1 MRYAA
6 IIILLIYSISSYG
19 QSIEERKVLFP
30 QAIEAANNGN
40 SEAEYLVGYEYIQ
53 GEIVDRNVIEGINW
67 LTRACNHGNDKAAQ
81 TLLWHYINGEL
92 VENDYNKAFQIAK
105 QFADQ
110 GNVWGLFSLG
120 TLYSEGIGC
129 EKNDILAFKY
139 IKKAVDS
146 NFIPAHN
153 VIGICYHNGIGVEK
167 NDEQAY
173 KHFKIAADNGFPNA
187 CSELGKMFMNGWG
200 IPKNQ
205 NEGFRY
211 FKQGAQLG
219 DANAMCGLSHC
230 YTYGIGTNIDF
241 KKAIE
246 WAEKAA
252 DMGASGGYALLAE
265 IYCTSKV
272 LLNPSKA
279 LENIDKAIE
288 IASQSNMEV
297 YSEDSNGLMLS
308 YLEIKGKAF
317 LRDGR
322 KEDARLIAE
331 EIATINPQYSNDIDN
346 ELMDFFYGENNP
358 ESQSNP
364 ILSECKPSDV
374 DINIPKCQSN
384 NNGTFAIVIGNE
396 RYSDIQDVDFANHDA
411 SVFAEYC
418 KSTLGLPEEN
428 IKLYLD
434 ATYGKMLSAV
444 EYIKDVASVYEGGI
458 NIIFYYAGHGIPNE
472 KTKEPLLLPTDNNG
486 KNTTLT
492 LPMTILIQELSST
505 NANKIILFLDA
516 CFSGSNRGEGMLQA
530 SRGINIKPQPEEPKG
545 NMIIFSATNSDETAH
560 PYHDK
565 SHGLF
570 TYFLL
575 KKLQESNGETSIGSL
590 AEYIKDNVKK
600 SSIVINGRSQT
611 PSIQVSESM
620 QNNWYDSLIR

>member
-6 IIILLIYSISSYG
+6 IFILLIYSITSYG
-19 QSIEERKVLFP
+19 QSFEERKTLFP
-30 QAIEAANNGN
+30 KAIEAAKNGN
-40 SEAEYLVGYEYIQ
+40 SEAEYLIGYEYIQ
-53 GEIVDRNVIEGINW
+53 GEIVDRNVVEGINW

-81 TLLWHYINGEL
+81 ALLWHYINGEL
-92 VENDYNKAFQIAK
+92 VERDYNKAFQIAK
-105 QFADQ
+105 QFAEQ
-110 GNVWGLFSLG
+110 GNIWGLFSLG

-129 EKNDILAFKY
+129 EKNDILAFNY
-139 IKKAVDS
+139 IKKAVDL
-146 NFIPAHN
+146 NYIPAHN

-187 CSELGKMFMNGWG
+187 CYEIGKMYMNGWG

-219 DANAMCGLSHC
+219 DTNSMCALSKC
-230 YTYGIGTNIDF
+230 YYYGAGTSIDL

-252 DMGASGGYALLAE
+252 NLGVSGGYASLAE
-265 IYCTSKV
+265 IYCTSKIMF
-272 LLNPSKA
+272 NPSKA

-288 IASQSNMEV
+288 ILSQSNTEV
-297 YSEDSNGLMLS
+297 YSEDTNGLMLS
-308 YLEIKGKAF
+308 YLEIKGKAL
-317 LRDGR
+317 LRDG
-322 KEDARLIAE
+322 KKDDARLIAT
-331 EIATINPQYSNDIDN
+331 EIATINPQYTNDIDN
-346 ELMDFFYGENNP
+346 ELMDFFWGKNNS
-358 ESQSNP
+358 EIQSTSV
-364 ILSECKPSDV
+364 ISECKSSDV
-374 DINIPKCQSN
+374 DINIPMRQSDN
-384 NNGTFAIVIGNE
+384 NKTFAIIIGNE
-396 RYSDIQDVDFANHDA
+396 RYTDIQNVDFANHDA
-411 SVFAEYC
+411 SIFAEYC
-418 KSTLGLPEEN
+418 KKALGLPEEN
-428 IKLYLD
+428 IKLFLD

-444 EYIKDVASVYEGGI
+444 EYIKDVASVYEGEL

-492 LPMTILIQELSST
+492 LPMTTLIQELSST

-516 CFSGSNRGEGMLQA
+516 CFSGSNRGEGLLQA

-560 PYHDK
+560 PYYDK

-575 KKLQESNGETSIGSL
+575 KGLQESNGETTIGSL

-600 SSIVINGRSQT
+600 SSIVINGKTQS

-620 QNNWYDSLIR
+620 KNDWYNSHIR